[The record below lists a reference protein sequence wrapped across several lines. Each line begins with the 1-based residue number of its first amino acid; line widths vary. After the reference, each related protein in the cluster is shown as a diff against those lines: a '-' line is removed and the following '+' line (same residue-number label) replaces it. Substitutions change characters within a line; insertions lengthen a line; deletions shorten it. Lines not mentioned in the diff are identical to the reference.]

1 MKNSVTIN
9 DIESEIIKETYHVF
23 EGTTVTVCLLT
34 LKNGYQVIGHS
45 ACVDPKNFSK
55 ELGEKIAREKAIDKC
70 WELLGFRLR
79 DELAKKEKECI

>member
-9 DIESEIIKETYHVF
+9 DIENEIIKETYHVF

-34 LKNGYQVIGHS
+34 LKNGYHVIGHS
-45 ACVDPKNFSK
+45 ACVDPKNFNK
-55 ELGEKIAREKAIDKC
+55 ELGEKIAKEQAVDKC

-79 DELAKKEKECI
+79 DQLSGRKEEE

>member
-55 ELGEKIAREKAIDKC
+55 ELGEQLARGKAVYKC

-79 DELAKKEKECI
+79 DELAKVEE